1 MSKYMILYFELSNT
15 RCCIAKWEKWAFVAA
30 KGFGMKNLFEKGEGE
45 GTAGDKK
52 AATRTNRWN

>member
-1 MSKYMILYFELSNT
+1 MILYFELSNT